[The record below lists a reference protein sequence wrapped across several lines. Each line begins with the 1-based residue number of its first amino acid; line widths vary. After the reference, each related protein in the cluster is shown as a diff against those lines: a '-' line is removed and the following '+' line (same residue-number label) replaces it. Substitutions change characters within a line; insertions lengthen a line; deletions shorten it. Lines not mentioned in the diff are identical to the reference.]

1 MKDFSIALVDDDPIF
16 RLIFKKMVETFPG
29 EKVRI
34 VNLENGLDAIEYFR
48 SCTKG
53 NEPALAFIDLNMPVM
68 SGWELLDALVE
79 ERNILAGKIPFYIL
93 SSSNNLAD
101 RERAELYN
109 FINGFRQKPLDREQL
124 YTTISQAL
132 MEN

>member
-1 MKDFSIALVDDDPIF
+1 M
-16 RLIFKKMVETFPG
+16 
-29 EKVRI
+29 
-34 VNLENGLDAIEYFR
+34 
-48 SCTKG
+48 
-53 NEPALAFIDLNMPVM
+53 AFIDLNMPVM

-79 ERNILAGKIPFYIL
+79 ERNILVGKIPFYIL
-93 SSSNNLAD
+93 SSSNNLED

-109 FINGFRQKPLDREQL
+109 FINGFRLKPLDREQL